1 MTAIIRPY
9 NFPVRPGH
17 RETVESYTRRV
28 LDANFET
35 VQHQRLLIAQVGGPT
50 HRVGRDSTWLRL
62 LAVKTQRDTMHL
74 SPHATGWLTHPDGT
88 GCKGC
93 TAGLPERWMCALCA
107 KGARIQQN
115 PHFDDLVCLHHHR
128 FVGLELLPEEQI
140 SIGAG
145 PDRQTLVD
153 AALRFRKLRRARLL
167 DVRLFRLLDT
177 TLAATMRPIT
187 GVPAAM
193 RAFPTVVSTVWAI
206 TRPHFQRRFFSPD
219 NSFADAFAVLTSE
232 LETVFGEPQPV
243 LARAVWLYAR
253 AAFWSIRHS
262 IVAQTSFEPAWAH
275 DFPVTLA
282 ITTDFAGGPGDLEPF
297 INFLTVT
304 GDDPATLAQ
313 FEVGFPTGRLAPPTT
328 ATRNG
333 VPKALSICAAGHQF
347 EVSAAKRPENAG
359 SAPVCPVCED
369 RLIQPGYNDL
379 ASTHPK
385 VAAELDVTLNDGLTA
400 NEVAASSRRNL
411 YWRCAKS
418 HSYMASPFRRTSAK
432 FGCPI
437 CSNRIIV
444 AGINDVATTHPD
456 VVKLWDLRWLA
467 TASPTK
473 LSADSHRMID
483 FICQPEGHE
492 YELRLVEAT
501 NGRGCPI
508 CERNKNRTG
517 ASHLATTL
525 PGLAAEWHPT
535 YNHGLQPSCFTHDS
549 KDKVYWLCP
558 VGHTYLMCI
567 ERRAA
572 GYNCSV
578 CSRPTLVPG
587 VNDLATTQPIL
598 VTEFHTYLNGMKSPD
613 RIFAGTALY
622 WWLCTAGKHKQQQ
635 SVPDRIESKGC
646 PACQLEE
653 RILTK

>member
-28 LDANFET
+28 LEANFET

-62 LAVKTQRDTMHL
+62 LAVKTQRDTLHL
-74 SPHATGWLTHPDGT
+74 SPHATGWLTHRDGT

-93 TAGLPERWMCALCA
+93 TAGLPERWMCTLCA

-115 PHFDDLVCLHHHR
+115 RHFDDLVCLHHHR
-128 FVGLELLPEEQI
+128 FVGLELLPEEQV

-153 AALRFRKLRRARLL
+153 AALRFRRLRRARLL

-177 TLAATMRPIT
+177 TLAETLPPIT

-243 LARAVWLYAR
+243 LARAIWLYAR
-253 AAFWSIRHS
+253 ATFWSIRHS
-262 IVAQTSFEPAWAH
+262 IVTQRPFEPAWTH
-275 DFPVTLA
+275 DFPVTFA
-282 ITTDFAGGPGDLEPF
+282 ITTAFAGGVGDLEPF
-297 INFLTVT
+297 INFLAVT

-313 FEVGFPTGRLAPPTT
+313 FELGFPTGRLVPPT
-328 ATRNG
+328 AALRNG
-333 VPKALSICAAGHQF
+333 TQKALSICAAGHQF
-347 EVSAAKRPENAG
+347 EVSAAKRPEKAG

-379 ASTHPK
+379 AATHPK
-385 VAAELDVTLNDGLTA
+385 VAVELDVTLNDGITA
-400 NEVAASSRRNL
+400 NEVSADSRRNL
-411 YWRCAKS
+411 LWRCPKG
-418 HSYMASPFRRTSAK
+418 HSYPASPFARISAK
-432 FGCPI
+432 ANCPI
-437 CSNRIIV
+437 CADRLIV
-444 AGINDVATTHPD
+444 PGINDVATTHPE
-456 VVKLWDLRWLA
+456 VVALWDPRWLA

-473 LSADSHRMID
+473 LSAGSNRMID

-492 YELRLVEAT
+492 YQLRLVEAT
-501 NGRGCPI
+501 NGKGCPV
-508 CERNKNRTG
+508 CERNKNRT
-517 ASHLATTL
+517 APSNLATTH
-525 PGLAAEWHPT
+525 PDLAAEWHPS
-535 YNHGLQPSCFTHDS
+535 YNHGLEPSDFTHDS
-549 KDKVYWLCP
+549 KEKVHWQCP
-558 VGHTYLMCI
+558 IGHAYLMRIDQRTARYKCT
-567 ERRAA
+567 
-572 GYNCSV
+572 V
-578 CSRPTLVPG
+578 CTPPSLVPG
-587 VNDLATTQPIL
+587 VNDLATTQPVL

-613 RIFAGTALY
+613 RITAGTDLY
-622 WWLCTAGKHKQQQ
+622 WWLCTAHKHKYQQ
-635 SVPDRIESKGC
+635 SLPHRVESKGC
-646 PACQLEE
+646 PMCQPEE
-653 RILTK
+653 RLLAK